1 MQVPETQLLLATDL
15 HYLASDLTDNG
26 EYFQRMLDNGD
37 GKTTQYI
44 SEITD
49 AFLNQVIEQQ
59 PAALLLSG
67 DLTFNGAKESHLELA
82 KKLQKVVDSGIPVLV
97 IPGNHDLYNRQ
108 AASFSGNGYSL
119 VDTVDADTFAS
130 IYANFGY
137 KNALSYDKTS
147 LSYLY
152 QINEKVRVLMVDVNT
167 REAPGKVTDTTLDWI
182 EKQLVKAT
190 KENVLVVAVSHQTL
204 LDHSSLFTD
213 NFTMENNASLLALY
227 EKYQVV
233 CNLSGHMHF
242 QHIVSSA
249 GGLPEIVTSALAITP
264 NQYGV
269 LHIGTEGVKY
279 HTAKTDVSD
288 IQFPQERTSYPY
300 EYFWELS
307 YEKALEQIKEE
318 PEASALAEYFADVNT
333 AYFTGTLDAI
343 DWDDPRFALWNQQKS
358 FISRYFMSIKDDA
371 SLNYNQFAFSLSLP
385 KN

>member
-1 MQVPETQLLLATDL
+1 MKNCLVLNTWQLQSCNAIGIVMKVSNSLLIGLLCVFVLIPLMFMYASDRREKSNLQVPDTQLLIATDL
-15 HYLASDLTDNG
+15 HFLASGLTDNG

-59 PAALLLSG
+59 PAALIISG
-67 DLTFNGAKESHLELA
+67 DLTFNGAKGSHLELA
-82 KKLQKVVDSGIPVLV
+82 KKLQKVVDTGIVVLV

-119 VDTVDADTFAS
+119 VDTIDADTFAS

-152 QINEKVRVLMVDVNT
+152 QINEKVRALMVDVNT
-167 REAPGKVTDTTLDWI
+167 KEAPGKITDTTLDWI

-190 KENVLVVAVSHQTL
+190 KENALVVAVSHQTL

-213 NFTMENNASLLALY
+213 NFTIVNNASLLALY

-249 GGLPEIVTSALAITP
+249 GELHEIVTSALTITP

-269 LHIGTEGVKY
+269 MHIGSEGVEY
-279 HTAKTDVSD
+279 HTAKTDVSN
-288 IQFPQERTSYPY
+288 IKFPLEQISYPY
-300 EYFWELS
+300 DYFWKLS
-307 YEKALEQIKEE
+307 YEKAL
-318 PEASALAEYFADVNT
+318 
-333 AYFTGTLDAI
+333 
-343 DWDDPRFALWNQQKS
+343 
-358 FISRYFMSIKDDA
+358 
-371 SLNYNQFAFSLSLP
+371 
-385 KN
+385 